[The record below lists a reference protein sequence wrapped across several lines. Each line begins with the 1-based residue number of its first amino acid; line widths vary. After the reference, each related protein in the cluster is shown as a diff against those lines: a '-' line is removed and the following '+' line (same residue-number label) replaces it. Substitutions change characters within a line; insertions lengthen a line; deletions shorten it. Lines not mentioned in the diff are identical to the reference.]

1 MPQDAAA
8 SGAQSDADSSQ
19 TGDQTDAGS
28 TGAQQPM
35 TQEDIDKIVG
45 AKVAQK
51 LKSYG
56 DLNDL
61 KKKAAEYD
69 KVQTA
74 NQSETERLQ
83 ARIAELERQDAERE
97 TERKQERVQ
106 SATVREAARLGFR
119 DPADAYRLLNA
130 SDLEFDGD
138 DQPSNLP
145 KLLTSLLKDKPYLS
159 SAVVTGSAD
168 GGQQGST
175 SEGKKPGMNE
185 LLRAAAG
192 Q

>member
-1 MPQDAAA
+1 MAQDAAA

-19 TGDQTDAGS
+19 KGDQTDAGS
-28 TGAQQPM
+28 TGDDSQP
-35 TQEDIDKIVG
+35 DIDKIV
-45 AKVAQK
+45 AARVAQK

-69 KVQTA
+69 KAQAA

-83 ARIAELERQDAERE
+83 ARIAELERQDADRESERQR
-97 TERKQERVQ
+97 ERLQAV
-106 SATVREAARLGFR
+106 TIREAARLGFR
-119 DPADAYRLLNA
+119 DPDDAIAHIALRSDAVELDAD
-130 SDLEFDGD
+130 G
-138 DQPSNLP
+138 QPSNVT

-192 Q
+192 GG